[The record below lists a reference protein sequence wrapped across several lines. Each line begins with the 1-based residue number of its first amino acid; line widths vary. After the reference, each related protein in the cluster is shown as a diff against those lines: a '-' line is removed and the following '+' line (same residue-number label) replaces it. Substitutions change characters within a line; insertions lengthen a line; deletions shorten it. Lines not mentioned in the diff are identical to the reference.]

1 MLKGPRRVTVDCPV
15 CAEMTDLTVP
25 EGTPLGTALKVACP
39 AGHVFR
45 IRVGQTGIDILPEGR
60 GTP

>member
-1 MLKGPRRVTVDCPV
+1 MLRGPRKVIVDCPI
-15 CAEMTDLTVP
+15 CAEMTDLTIP
-25 EGTPLGTALKVACP
+25 DGTPLGTALKVACP